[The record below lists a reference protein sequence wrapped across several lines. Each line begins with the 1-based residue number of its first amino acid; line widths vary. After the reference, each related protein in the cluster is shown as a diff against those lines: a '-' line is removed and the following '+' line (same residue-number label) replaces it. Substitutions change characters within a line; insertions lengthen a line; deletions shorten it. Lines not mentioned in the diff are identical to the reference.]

1 MSYGPGNW
9 PEKLQE
15 IIDEFKDV
23 FDPMERYEML
33 YDWAKEIDEL
43 PPEEWNDE
51 TKVHGCQSEAHAKF
65 DLDENGGFHMRGT
78 ADAQIVQGLLAIT
91 AIAIKGLSSK
101 EVAEFSPEFAIEM
114 GLDRALTPSRANGFR
129 NMFNKVRETARTMS
143 EEV

>member
-9 PEKLQE
+9 PDKLQE

-23 FDPMERYEML
+23 YDPMERYEML

-43 PPEEWNDE
+43 PQDEWDDK

-65 DLDENGGFHMRGT
+65 HLDLNGGFHMRGT

-91 AIAIKGLSSK
+91 AIAIEGLSPK
-101 EVAEFSPEFAIEM
+101 EVADFSPEFVIEM
-114 GLDRALTPSRANGFR
+114 GLDQALTPSRANGFR
-129 NMFNKVRETARTMS
+129 NMFNKVQETAREMS
-143 EEV
+143 SGE

>member
-9 PEKLQE
+9 PEQLQE

-43 PPEEWNDE
+43 PQDEWDDN

-65 DLDENGGFHMRGT
+65 HLDEAGGFHMRGT

-91 AIAIKGLSSK
+91 AIAINGLSPK
-101 EVAEFSPEFAIEM
+101 EVSEFSPEFTLEM
-114 GLDRALTPSRANGFR
+114 GLDQALTPSRANGFR
-129 NMFNKVRETARTMS
+129 NMFKKVQETARTMS